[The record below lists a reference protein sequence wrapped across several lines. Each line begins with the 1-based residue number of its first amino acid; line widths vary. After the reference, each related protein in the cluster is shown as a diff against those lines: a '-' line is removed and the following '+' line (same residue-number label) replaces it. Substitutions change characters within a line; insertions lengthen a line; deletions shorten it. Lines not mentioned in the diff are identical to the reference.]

1 LLRQVY
7 TEKSDQLERTI
18 IYHRIGKLIANPPA
32 KYKLRQYKVKE
43 ELSKSLGVWIGEK
56 QFVTAWNAYKIFDSE
71 IQIQQQ
77 ETPLTITRIRQMKN
91 HEIQEYKKKF

>member
-1 LLRQVY
+1 MNQI
-7 TEKSDQLERTI
+7 KRTI
-18 IYHRIGKLIANPPA
+18 IYYRIGKLIANPPA

-43 ELSKSLGVWIGEK
+43 ELSKSLGVRIGEK
-56 QFVTAWNAYKIFDSE
+56 QFVTARNAYKIFDSE